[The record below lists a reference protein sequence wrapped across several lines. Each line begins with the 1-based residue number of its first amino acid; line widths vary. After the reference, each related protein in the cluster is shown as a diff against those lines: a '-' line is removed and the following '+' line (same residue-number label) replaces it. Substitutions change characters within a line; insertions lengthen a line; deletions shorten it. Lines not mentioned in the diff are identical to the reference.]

1 MGGSETRIVRKN
13 KKNKKK
19 KKKKERRRRRVIIF
33 QNALDPVRMRHI
45 QDQANETTTKHDD
58 IAEEGRA
65 IGDERKKGIGA

>member
-19 KKKKERRRRRVIIF
+19 KKKRRRRRVIIF

-45 QDQANETTTKHDD
+45 QDQANETTTKHDN
-58 IAEEGRA
+58 IA
-65 IGDERKKGIGA
+65 